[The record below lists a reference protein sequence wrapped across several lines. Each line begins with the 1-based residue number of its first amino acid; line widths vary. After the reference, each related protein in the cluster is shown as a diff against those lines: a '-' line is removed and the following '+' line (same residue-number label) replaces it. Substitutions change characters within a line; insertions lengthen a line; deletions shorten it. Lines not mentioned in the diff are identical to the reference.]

1 MINEYLLTNIK
12 TALEALSIESGSER
26 IFDIFLEAG
35 ERDRIAASMYE
46 ERTAEEMTSHVFGT
60 MSAEPSRLAPIKGV
74 TVMTSTAS
82 LELLVE
88 AAKDREAGEIGS
100 FDEVAYILHLLT
112 VYAQKNNGMTFQVVE
127 QDGNEDSK
135 SFTVTVNF
143 SPPTCGELTFASSY
157 FGELLP
163 VRMAIYLTAVENG
176 VSSNDVEITIDGHEV
191 YFERAVLNRAKVID
205 SYTFGEGQSAQGT
218 ALQNAFSVDLICPLF
233 SGDLKETYVNEVLL
247 GSYNEA
253 HTVRVTIAGISKS
266 YSCIFGNSSAA
277 VEPGK
282 NVGVSVTLIERRA

>member
-1 MINEYLLTNIK
+1 MINEYLLAKIK
-12 TALEALSIESGSER
+12 TELETLSIESGSAR

-35 ERDRIAASMYE
+35 ERDKIAASMYE
-46 ERTAEEMTSHVFGT
+46 QRTAEEMTSHVFGT

-82 LELLVE
+82 LELLIE

-100 FDEVAYILHLLT
+100 FEEVTYMLHLLT
-112 VYAQKNNGMTFQVVE
+112 AYAEQNNGMTYPAKE
-127 QDGNEDSK
+127 NGKD
-135 SFTVTVNF
+135 FTVTVNF

-191 YFERAVLNRAKVID
+191 YFERAVFNRVKVID
-205 SYTFGEGQSAQGT
+205 SYTFGAGESAKGT
-218 ALQNAFSVDLICPLF
+218 ALQKAFSVEIVCPLF
-233 SGDLKETYVNEVLL
+233 SGDLKETFVNEVLL

-253 HTVRVTIAGISKS
+253 HTVRVTIAGITKS

-282 NVGVSVTLIERRA
+282 NVGVSVTLIERRT

>member
-1 MINEYLLTNIK
+1 MINEYLLSNIK

-35 ERDRIAASMYE
+35 DRDKIAASMYE

-100 FDEVAYILHLLT
+100 FEEVTYILHLLT
-112 VYAQKNNGMTFQVVE
+112 SYASQNNGMTYQVE
-127 QDGNEDSK
+127 EDGK

-157 FGELLP
+157 FGEILP

-191 YFERAVLNRAKVID
+191 YYERAVLNRAKVID

-218 ALQNAFSVDLICPLF
+218 ALQNAFSVELVCPLF
-233 SGDLKETYVNEVLL
+233 SGALKETYVNEVLL